1 MRALSEGQGSAFA
14 NRYAVYE
21 KGKTVAIYHCSIKI
35 ISRGKGR
42 SAVACAAYRSG
53 TKLTDLATGKIFD
66 YSNKPG
72 VVFSEVL
79 LPENAPAAFAV
90 DRNILWDAVER
101 KETRSDARLAREVEV
116 ALPREFTRQE
126 QIDTVREYIIKNF
139 VREGMCA
146 DWALHDKRDGN
157 PHAHIMLTTRA
168 FTRNGKW
175 AEKSRTIYKLDP
187 NGQKVPL
194 IDPETG
200 EQKVRVRKGKGV
212 EKLWQTEKVPANDWN
227 DRSKAEEW
235 RAAWAT
241 ECNRRLDRQ
250 HQIDHRSYARQA
262 VEQEPTIHEGY
273 AARKMESEG
282 RVSDRCEINR
292 ETKALNEQH
301 TRSLEVA
308 NGELYNAA
316 SEHLRLYRDVI
327 RDLESESKELSGAI
341 QQAEDAERALSA
353 PVERCKPW
361 ERAKR
366 KEQAEQRE
374 NALQKR
380 TEAFAAL
387 YELGCATIEAAKS
400 LLQSILQ
407 RIRQLRQEQ
416 AELRADLERLGE
428 ELPIVKHASDLLQP
442 AASAEQIGVRERLQ
456 AIRQQREAERKAHA
470 EWVEQ
475 QRRANMQRE
484 QPEPERSPQETPDDA
499 AAQQEQKV
507 RSVADFASRYRE
519 KSSLDA
525 ADRNLSR
532 VLRYFKAAMEDDD
545 KGAAHRY
552 YEMTAKRE
560 QDDRKEER

>member
-1 MRALSEGQGSAFA
+1 MAS
-14 NRYAVYE
+14 
-21 KGKTVAIYHCSIKI
+21 YHCSIKI

-387 YELGCATIEAAKS
+387 YEFGCATIEAAKS

>member
-1 MRALSEGQGSAFA
+1 MLYMRK
-14 NRYAVYE
+14 E
-21 KGKTVAIYHCSIKI
+21 KPWRF

-126 QIDTVREYIIKNF
+126 QIDTVREYIMKNF

-273 AARKMESEG
+273 AARKMEREG

-292 ETKALNEQH
+292 EIRELNKQ
-301 TRSLEVA
+301 
-308 NGELYNAA
+308 
-316 SEHLRLYRDVI
+316 
-327 RDLESESKELSGAI
+327 
-341 QQAEDAERALSA
+341 
-353 PVERCKPW
+353 
-361 ERAKR
+361 
-366 KEQAEQRE
+366 
-374 NALQKR
+374 
-380 TEAFAAL
+380 
-387 YELGCATIEAAKS
+387 
-400 LLQSILQ
+400 
-407 RIRQLRQEQ
+407 
-416 AELRADLERLGE
+416 
-428 ELPIVKHASDLLQP
+428 
-442 AASAEQIGVRERLQ
+442 
-456 AIRQQREAERKAHA
+456 
-470 EWVEQ
+470 
-475 QRRANMQRE
+475 
-484 QPEPERSPQETPDDA
+484 
-499 AAQQEQKV
+499 
-507 RSVADFASRYRE
+507 
-519 KSSLDA
+519 
-525 ADRNLSR
+525 
-532 VLRYFKAAMEDDD
+532 
-545 KGAAHRY
+545 
-552 YEMTAKRE
+552 
-560 QDDRKEER
+560 

>member
-1 MRALSEGQGSAFA
+1 MTKHKNSAYNYGKDYLAANPIRAHLYAHLLCKYAYLRALSEGQGSDFA

-66 YSNKPG
+66 YSNKSG

-79 LPENAPAAFAV
+79 LPENAPTIFAV

-101 KETRSDARLAREVEV
+101 KETHSAAQLAREVEV
-116 ALPREFTRQE
+116 ALPCEFTRQE
-126 QIDTVREYIIKNF
+126 QIDTVREYIMKNF

-146 DWALHDKRDGN
+146 DWALHDKGDGN
-157 PHAHIMLTTRA
+157 PHAHIMLTMRA
-168 FTRNGKW
+168 IKPNGRW

-187 NGQKVPL
+187 NGQKIPV
-194 IDPETG
+194 IDPTTGQQKIGARGRKMWQRET
-200 EQKVRVRKGKGV
+200 
-212 EKLWQTEKVPANDWN
+212 VPANDWN
-227 DRSKAEEW
+227 DHSKAEKW
-235 RAAWAT
+235 RAAWAA

-262 VEQEPTIHEGY
+262 IEQEPTIHEGY
-273 AARKMESEG
+273 AARKMEREG

-292 ETKALNEQH
+292 ETKTLNEQNS
-301 TRSLEVA
+301 RSLEIA
-308 NGELYNAA
+308 NGELYNAT
-316 SEHLRLYRDVI
+316 SERLRLYRDVI

-341 QQAEDAERALSA
+341 QQAEDAEMTLAA

-428 ELPIVKHASDLLQP
+428 ELPVVKHAADLLQP
-442 AASAEQIGVRERLQ
+442 AASTEQIGVRERLQ

-484 QPEPERSPQETPDDA
+484 QPERSPQEPPDDA

-507 RSVADFASRYRE
+507 RSVADYAAKYRAQNKNNAPKHHRGRSR
-519 KSSLDA
+519 
-525 ADRNLSR
+525 
-532 VLRYFKAAMEDDD
+532 
-545 KGAAHRY
+545 
-552 YEMTAKRE
+552 
-560 QDDRKEER
+560 

>member
-1 MRALSEGQGSAFA
+1 M
-14 NRYAVYE
+14 
-21 KGKTVAIYHCSIKI
+21 AIYHCSIKI

-456 AIRQQREAERKAHA
+456 SIRQQREAERKAHA

-560 QDDRKEER
+560 QDDREEER

>member
-1 MRALSEGQGSAFA
+1 MTKHKNSAYNYDKDYLAANPIRAHLYAHLLCKYAYLRALSEGQGSAFA

-66 YSNKPG
+66 YSNKSG

-79 LPENAPAAFAV
+79 LPENAPTIFAV

-101 KETRSDARLAREVEV
+101 KETHSAAQLAREVEV
-116 ALPREFTRQE
+116 ALPCEFTRQE
-126 QIDTVREYIIKNF
+126 QIDTVREYIMKNF

-146 DWALHDKRDGN
+146 DWALHDKGDGN
-157 PHAHIMLTTRA
+157 PHAHIMLTMRA
-168 FTRNGKW
+168 IKPNGRW

-187 NGQKVPL
+187 NGQKIPV
-194 IDPETG
+194 IDPTTGQQKIGARGRKMWQRET
-200 EQKVRVRKGKGV
+200 
-212 EKLWQTEKVPANDWN
+212 VPANDWN
-227 DRSKAEEW
+227 DHSKAEKW
-235 RAAWAT
+235 RAAWAA

-262 VEQEPTIHEGY
+262 IEQEPTIHEGY
-273 AARKMESEG
+273 AARKMEREG

-292 ETKALNEQH
+292 ETKALNEQNS
-301 TRSLEVA
+301 RSLEIA
-308 NGELYNAA
+308 NGELYNAT
-316 SEHLRLYRDVI
+316 SERLRLYRDVI

-341 QQAEDAERALSA
+341 QQAEDAEMTLAA

-428 ELPIVKHASDLLQP
+428 ELPVVKHAADLLQP
-442 AASAEQIGVRERLQ
+442 AASTEQIGVRERLQ

-484 QPEPERSPQETPDDA
+484 QPERSPQEPPDDA

-507 RSVADFASRYRE
+507 RSVADYAAKYRAQNKNNAPKHHRGRSR
-519 KSSLDA
+519 
-525 ADRNLSR
+525 
-532 VLRYFKAAMEDDD
+532 
-545 KGAAHRY
+545 
-552 YEMTAKRE
+552 
-560 QDDRKEER
+560 

>member
-1 MRALSEGQGSAFA
+1 M
-14 NRYAVYE
+14 
-21 KGKTVAIYHCSIKI
+21 AIYHCSIKI

-53 TKLTDLATGKIFD
+53 TKLKDLATGKIFD

-560 QDDRKEER
+560 QDDREEER

>member
-1 MRALSEGQGSAFA
+1 M
-14 NRYAVYE
+14 
-21 KGKTVAIYHCSIKI
+21 AIYHCSIKI

-407 RIRQLRQEQ
+407 RIRQFRQEQ

-560 QDDRKEER
+560 QDDREEER

>member
-1 MRALSEGQGSAFA
+1 M
-14 NRYAVYE
+14 
-21 KGKTVAIYHCSIKI
+21 AIYHCSIKI

-126 QIDTVREYIIKNF
+126 QIGTVREYIIKNF

-341 QQAEDAERALSA
+341 QQAEDAERALTA

-560 QDDRKEER
+560 QDDREEER

>member
-1 MRALSEGQGSAFA
+1 MTKHKNSAYNYCKDYLAANPIRAHLYAHLLCKYAYLRALSEGQGSAFA

-126 QIDTVREYIIKNF
+126 QIDTVREYIMKNF

-157 PHAHIMLTTRA
+157 PHAHIMLTMRA
-168 FTRNGKW
+168 IKPNGRW

-187 NGQKVPL
+187 NEQKIPV
-194 IDPETG
+194 IDPTTGQQKIGARGRKMWQRETV
-200 EQKVRVRKGKGV
+200 Q
-212 EKLWQTEKVPANDWN
+212 ANDWN

-235 RAAWAT
+235 RVAWAT

-273 AARKMESEG
+273 AARKMEREG

-308 NGELYNAA
+308 NGELYNAT
-316 SEHLRLYRDVI
+316 SERLRLYRDVI

-341 QQAEDAERALSA
+341 QQAEDAEMALAA

-366 KEQAEQRE
+366 KEQQAEQRE

-380 TEAFAAL
+380 TEAFTAL
-387 YELGCATIEAAKS
+387 YEFGCATIEAAKS

-428 ELPIVKHASDLLQP
+428 ELPAVKHAADLLQP
-442 AASAEQIGVRERLQ
+442 AAAVEQIGVRERLQ

-475 QRRANMQRE
+475 QRRVNMQRE
-484 QPEPERSPQETPDDA
+484 QPELERSPQETLDDA
-499 AAQQEQKV
+499 AAQQEQEV
-507 RSVADFASRYRE
+507 RSVADFAAKYRAQNKNSAPKHHRGRSR
-519 KSSLDA
+519 
-525 ADRNLSR
+525 
-532 VLRYFKAAMEDDD
+532 
-545 KGAAHRY
+545 
-552 YEMTAKRE
+552 
-560 QDDRKEER
+560 

>member
-1 MRALSEGQGSAFA
+1 MTKHKNSAYNHGKDYIAANPIRAHLYAHLLRKYTYSRALSEGQGSAFA

-53 TKLTDLATGKIFD
+53 TKLTDLATGKVFD

-79 LPENAPAAFAV
+79 LPENAPAIFAV

-101 KETRSDARLAREVEV
+101 KETHSAAQLAREVEV
-116 ALPREFTRQE
+116 ALPCEFTRQE
-126 QIDTVREYIIKNF
+126 QIDTVREYIMKNF

-146 DWALHDKRDGN
+146 DWALHDKGDGN
-157 PHAHIMLTTRA
+157 PHAHIMLTMRA
-168 FTRNGKW
+168 IKTNGRW
-175 AEKSRTIYKLDP
+175 TEKSRTIYKLDP
-187 NGQKVPL
+187 NGQKIPV
-194 IDPETG
+194 IDPTTGQQKIGARGRKMWQRET
-200 EQKVRVRKGKGV
+200 
-212 EKLWQTEKVPANDWN
+212 VPANDWN

-235 RAAWAT
+235 RAAWAA

-273 AARKMESEG
+273 AARKMEREG
-282 RVSDRCEINR
+282 RVSNRCEINR
-292 ETKALNEQH
+292 ETKLLNEQH
-301 TRSLEVA
+301 SRRLEVA
-308 NGELYNAA
+308 NGELYNAT
-316 SEHLRLYRDVI
+316 SERLRLYRDVI
-327 RDLESESKELSGAI
+327 RDLESESKELSVAI
-341 QQAEDAERALSA
+341 QQAEDAETALAA

-366 KEQAEQRE
+366 KEQAEQHE

-387 YELGCATIEAAKS
+387 YEFGCATIEAAKS

-428 ELPIVKHASDLLQP
+428 ELPVVKRAEDLLQP
-442 AASAEQIGVRERLQ
+442 AASTKQIGVRERLQ
-456 AIRQQREAERKAHA
+456 AIRQQRE
-470 EWVEQ
+470 Q
-475 QRRANMQRE
+475 
-484 QPEPERSPQETPDDA
+484 PERSPQKTFDDA
-499 AAQQEQKV
+499 AAQQEQEV
-507 RSVADFASRYRE
+507 RSVADYAAKYRAQNKNSAPKHHRGRSR
-519 KSSLDA
+519 
-525 ADRNLSR
+525 
-532 VLRYFKAAMEDDD
+532 
-545 KGAAHRY
+545 
-552 YEMTAKRE
+552 
-560 QDDRKEER
+560 

>member
-1 MRALSEGQGSAFA
+1 MTKHKNSAYNYGKDYLAANPIRAHLYAHLLCKYAYLRALSEGQGSAFA

-66 YSNKPG
+66 YSNKSG

-79 LPENAPAAFAV
+79 LPENAPTIFAV

-101 KETRSDARLAREVEV
+101 KETHSAAQLAREVEV
-116 ALPREFTRQE
+116 ALPCEFTRQE
-126 QIDTVREYIIKNF
+126 QIDTVREYIMKNF

-146 DWALHDKRDGN
+146 DWALHDKGDGN
-157 PHAHIMLTTRA
+157 PHAHIMLTMRA
-168 FTRNGKW
+168 IKPNGRW

-187 NGQKVPL
+187 NEQKIPV
-194 IDPETG
+194 IDPTTGQQKIGARGRKMWQRETV
-200 EQKVRVRKGKGV
+200 Q
-212 EKLWQTEKVPANDWN
+212 ANDWN

-235 RAAWAT
+235 RAAWAA

-273 AARKMESEG
+273 AARKMEREG

-292 ETKALNEQH
+292 ETKALNEQYS
-301 TRSLEVA
+301 RSLEVA
-308 NGELYNAA
+308 NGELYNAT
-316 SEHLRLYRDVI
+316 SERLRLYRDVI
-327 RDLESESKELSGAI
+327 RDLESESKELSRAI
-341 QQAEDAERALSA
+341 QQAENAEMALAA

-380 TEAFAAL
+380 TEAFSAL

-456 AIRQQREAERKAHA
+456 AIRQQREAEQKAHA

-484 QPEPERSPQETPDDA
+484 QPERSPQEPPDDA
-499 AAQQEQKV
+499 AAQQEQEV
-507 RSVADFASRYRE
+507 RSVADYVAKYRAQNKNSAPKHHRGRSR
-519 KSSLDA
+519 
-525 ADRNLSR
+525 
-532 VLRYFKAAMEDDD
+532 
-545 KGAAHRY
+545 
-552 YEMTAKRE
+552 
-560 QDDRKEER
+560 

>member
-1 MRALSEGQGSAFA
+1 MTKHKNSAYNYGKDYLAANPIRAHLYAHLLCKYAYLRALSEGQGSAFA

-66 YSNKPG
+66 YSNKSG

-79 LPENAPAAFAV
+79 LPENAPTIFAV

-101 KETRSDARLAREVEV
+101 KETHSAAQLAREVEV
-116 ALPREFTRQE
+116 ALPCEFTRQE
-126 QIDTVREYIIKNF
+126 QIDTVREYIMKNF

-146 DWALHDKRDGN
+146 DWALHDKGDGN
-157 PHAHIMLTTRA
+157 PHAHIMLTMRA
-168 FTRNGKW
+168 IKPNGRW

-187 NGQKVPL
+187 NGQKIPV
-194 IDPETG
+194 IDPTTGQQKIGARGRKMWQRET
-200 EQKVRVRKGKGV
+200 
-212 EKLWQTEKVPANDWN
+212 VPANDWN
-227 DRSKAEEW
+227 DHSKAEKW
-235 RAAWAT
+235 RAAWAA

-262 VEQEPTIHEGY
+262 IEQEPTIHEGY
-273 AARKMESEG
+273 AARKMEREG

-292 ETKALNEQH
+292 ETKALNEQNS
-301 TRSLEVA
+301 RSLEIA
-308 NGELYNAA
+308 NGELYNAT
-316 SEHLRLYRDVI
+316 SERLRLYRDVI

-341 QQAEDAERALSA
+341 QQAEDAEMTLAA

-428 ELPIVKHASDLLQP
+428 ELPVVKHAADLLQP
-442 AASAEQIGVRERLQ
+442 AASTEQIGVRERLQ

-484 QPEPERSPQETPDDA
+484 QPERSPQEPPDDA

-507 RSVADFASRYRE
+507 RSVADYAAKYRAQNKNNSPKHHRGRSR
-519 KSSLDA
+519 
-525 ADRNLSR
+525 
-532 VLRYFKAAMEDDD
+532 
-545 KGAAHRY
+545 
-552 YEMTAKRE
+552 
-560 QDDRKEER
+560 

>member
-1 MRALSEGQGSAFA
+1 MTKHKNSAYNYGKDYLAANPIRAHLYAHLLCKYAYLRALSEGQGSAFA

-66 YSNKPG
+66 YSNKSG

-79 LPENAPAAFAV
+79 LPENAPTIFAV

-101 KETRSDARLAREVEV
+101 KETHLAAQLAREVEV
-116 ALPREFTRQE
+116 ALPCEFTRQE
-126 QIDTVREYIIKNF
+126 QIDTVREYIMKNF

-146 DWALHDKRDGN
+146 DWALHDKGDGN
-157 PHAHIMLTTRA
+157 PHAHIMLTMRA
-168 FTRNGKW
+168 IKPNGRW

-187 NGQKVPL
+187 NGQKIPV
-194 IDPETG
+194 IDPTTGQQKIGARGRKMWQRET
-200 EQKVRVRKGKGV
+200 
-212 EKLWQTEKVPANDWN
+212 VPANDWN
-227 DRSKAEEW
+227 DHSKAEKW
-235 RAAWAT
+235 RAAWAA

-262 VEQEPTIHEGY
+262 IEQEPTIHEGY
-273 AARKMESEG
+273 AARKMEREG

-292 ETKALNEQH
+292 ETKALNEQNS
-301 TRSLEVA
+301 RSLEIA
-308 NGELYNAA
+308 NGELYNAT
-316 SEHLRLYRDVI
+316 SERLRLYRDVI

-341 QQAEDAERALSA
+341 QQAEDAEMTLAA

-428 ELPIVKHASDLLQP
+428 ELPVVKHAADLLQP
-442 AASAEQIGVRERLQ
+442 AASTEQIGVRERLQ

-484 QPEPERSPQETPDDA
+484 QPERSPQEPPDDA

-507 RSVADFASRYRE
+507 RSVADYAAKYRAQNKNNAPKHHRGRSR
-519 KSSLDA
+519 
-525 ADRNLSR
+525 
-532 VLRYFKAAMEDDD
+532 
-545 KGAAHRY
+545 
-552 YEMTAKRE
+552 
-560 QDDRKEER
+560 

>member
-1 MRALSEGQGSAFA
+1 M
-14 NRYAVYE
+14 
-21 KGKTVAIYHCSIKI
+21 AIYHCSIKI

-374 NALQKR
+374 NALQER

-442 AASAEQIGVRERLQ
+442 VASAEQIGVRERLQ

>member
-1 MRALSEGQGSAFA
+1 M
-14 NRYAVYE
+14 
-21 KGKTVAIYHCSIKI
+21 AIYHCSIKI

-525 ADRNLSR
+525 ADRSLSR

-560 QDDRKEER
+560 QDDREEER

>member
-227 DRSKAEEW
+227 DRSKAEGW

-532 VLRYFKAAMEDDD
+532 VLRYFRAAIEDDN
-545 KGAAHRY
+545 KGAARRY

-560 QDDRKEER
+560 RDDREEER

>member
-1 MRALSEGQGSAFA
+1 MTKHKNSAYNYGKDYLAANSIRAHLYAHLLCKYAYLRALSEGQGSAFA

-66 YSNKPG
+66 YSNKSG

-79 LPENAPAAFAV
+79 LPENAPTIFAV

-101 KETRSDARLAREVEV
+101 KETHSAAQLAREVEV
-116 ALPREFTRQE
+116 ALPCEFTRQE
-126 QIDTVREYIIKNF
+126 QIDTVREYIMKNF

-146 DWALHDKRDGN
+146 DWALHDKGDGN
-157 PHAHIMLTTRA
+157 PHAHIMLTMRA
-168 FTRNGKW
+168 IKPNGRW

-187 NGQKVPL
+187 NGQKIPV
-194 IDPETG
+194 IDPTTGQQEIGARGRKMWQRET
-200 EQKVRVRKGKGV
+200 
-212 EKLWQTEKVPANDWN
+212 VPANDWN
-227 DRSKAEEW
+227 DHSKAEKW
-235 RAAWAT
+235 RAAWAA

-262 VEQEPTIHEGY
+262 IEQEPTIHEGY
-273 AARKMESEG
+273 TARKMEREG

-292 ETKALNEQH
+292 ETKALNEQNS
-301 TRSLEVA
+301 RSLEIA
-308 NGELYNAA
+308 NGELYNAT
-316 SEHLRLYRDVI
+316 SERLRLYRDVI

-341 QQAEDAERALSA
+341 QQAEDAEMTLAA

-428 ELPIVKHASDLLQP
+428 ELPVVKHAADLLQP
-442 AASAEQIGVRERLQ
+442 AASTEQIGVRERLQ

-484 QPEPERSPQETPDDA
+484 QPERSPQEPPDDA

-507 RSVADFASRYRE
+507 RSVADYAAKYRAQNKNNAPKHHRGRSR
-519 KSSLDA
+519 
-525 ADRNLSR
+525 
-532 VLRYFKAAMEDDD
+532 
-545 KGAAHRY
+545 
-552 YEMTAKRE
+552 
-560 QDDRKEER
+560 

>member
-14 NRYAVYE
+14 NRYAVFE

-428 ELPIVKHASDLLQP
+428 ELPAVKHAADLLQP
-442 AASAEQIGVRERLQ
+442 AAAVEQIGVRERLQ

-475 QRRANMQRE
+475 QRRVNMQRE
-484 QPEPERSPQETPDDA
+484 QPELERSPQETLDDA
-499 AAQQEQKV
+499 AAQQEQEV

-560 QDDRKEER
+560 QDDREEER

>member
-1 MRALSEGQGSAFA
+1 MTKHKNSAYNYCKDYLAANPIRAHLYAHLLCKYAYLRALSEGQGSAFA

-66 YSNKPG
+66 YSNKSG

-79 LPENAPAAFAV
+79 LPENAPTIFAV

-101 KETRSDARLAREVEV
+101 KETHSAAQLAREVEV
-116 ALPREFTRQE
+116 ALPCEFTRQE
-126 QIDTVREYIIKNF
+126 QIDTVREYIMKNF

-146 DWALHDKRDGN
+146 DWALHDKGDGN
-157 PHAHIMLTTRA
+157 PHAHIMLTMRA
-168 FTRNGKW
+168 IKPNGRW

-187 NGQKVPL
+187 NGQKIPV
-194 IDPETG
+194 IDPTTGQQKIGARGRKMWQRET
-200 EQKVRVRKGKGV
+200 
-212 EKLWQTEKVPANDWN
+212 VPANDWN
-227 DRSKAEEW
+227 DHSKAEKW
-235 RAAWAT
+235 RAAWAA

-262 VEQEPTIHEGY
+262 IEQEPTIHEGY
-273 AARKMESEG
+273 AARKMEREG

-292 ETKALNEQH
+292 ETKTLNEQNS
-301 TRSLEVA
+301 RSLEIA
-308 NGELYNAA
+308 NGELYNAT
-316 SEHLRLYRDVI
+316 SERLRLYRDVI

-341 QQAEDAERALSA
+341 QQAEDAERALTT

-428 ELPIVKHASDLLQP
+428 ELPVVKHAADLLQP
-442 AASAEQIGVRERLQ
+442 AASTEQIGVRERLQ

-484 QPEPERSPQETPDDA
+484 QPERSPQEPPDDA

-507 RSVADFASRYRE
+507 RSVADYAAKYRAQNKNNAPKHHRGRSR
-519 KSSLDA
+519 
-525 ADRNLSR
+525 
-532 VLRYFKAAMEDDD
+532 
-545 KGAAHRY
+545 
-552 YEMTAKRE
+552 
-560 QDDRKEER
+560 

>member
-126 QIDTVREYIIKNF
+126 QIDTVREYIMKNF

-262 VEQEPTIHEGY
+262 VGQEPTIHEGY

-341 QQAEDAERALSA
+341 QQAEDAERALTT
-353 PVERCKPW
+353 PVEHCKPW

-416 AELRADLERLGE
+416 AELRVDLERLGE
-428 ELPIVKHASDLLQP
+428 ELPIVKYASDLLQP

-507 RSVADFASRYRE
+507 RSVADYAAKYRAQNKNSAPKHHRGRSR
-519 KSSLDA
+519 
-525 ADRNLSR
+525 
-532 VLRYFKAAMEDDD
+532 
-545 KGAAHRY
+545 
-552 YEMTAKRE
+552 
-560 QDDRKEER
+560 

>member
-1 MRALSEGQGSAFA
+1 MTKHKNSAYNHGKDYIAANPIRAHLYAHLLRKYTYSRALSEGQGSAFA

-66 YSNKPG
+66 YSNKSG

-79 LPENAPAAFAV
+79 LPENAPTIFAV

-101 KETRSDARLAREVEV
+101 KETHSAAQLAREVEV
-116 ALPREFTRQE
+116 ALPCEFTRQE
-126 QIDTVREYIIKNF
+126 QIDTVREYIMKNF

-146 DWALHDKRDGN
+146 DWALHDKGDGN
-157 PHAHIMLTTRA
+157 PHAHIMLTMRA
-168 FTRNGKW
+168 IKTNGRW

-187 NGQKVPL
+187 NGQKIPV
-194 IDPETG
+194 IDPTTGQQKIGARGRKMWQRET
-200 EQKVRVRKGKGV
+200 
-212 EKLWQTEKVPANDWN
+212 VPANDWN

-235 RAAWAT
+235 RAAWAA

-273 AARKMESEG
+273 AARKMEREG
-282 RVSDRCEINR
+282 RVSNRCEINR
-292 ETKALNEQH
+292 ETKLLNEQH
-301 TRSLEVA
+301 SRRLEVA
-308 NGELYNAA
+308 NGELYNAT
-316 SEHLRLYRDVI
+316 SERLRLYRDVI
-327 RDLESESKELSGAI
+327 RDLESESKELSVAI
-341 QQAEDAERALSA
+341 QQAEDAETALAA

-361 ERAKR
+361 KRAKR
-366 KEQAEQRE
+366 KEQAEQHE

-387 YELGCATIEAAKS
+387 YEFGCATIEAAKS

-428 ELPIVKHASDLLQP
+428 ELPVVKRAEDLLQP
-442 AASAEQIGVRERLQ
+442 AASTKQIGVRERLQ
-456 AIRQQREAERKAHA
+456 AIRQQRE
-470 EWVEQ
+470 Q
-475 QRRANMQRE
+475 
-484 QPEPERSPQETPDDA
+484 PERSPQKTFDDA
-499 AAQQEQKV
+499 AAQQEQEV
-507 RSVADFASRYRE
+507 RSVADYAAKYRAQNKNSAPKHHRGRSR
-519 KSSLDA
+519 
-525 ADRNLSR
+525 
-532 VLRYFKAAMEDDD
+532 
-545 KGAAHRY
+545 
-552 YEMTAKRE
+552 
-560 QDDRKEER
+560 

>member
-21 KGKTVAIYHCSIKI
+21 KGKAVAIYHCSIKI

-53 TKLTDLATGKIFD
+53 TKLTDLATGKVFD

-79 LPENAPAAFAV
+79 LPENAPAVFAA
-90 DRNILWDAVER
+90 DRNILWDAVES
-101 KETRSDARLAREVEV
+101 KETRSDAQLAREVEV
-116 ALPREFTRQE
+116 ALPCEFTRQE
-126 QIDTVREYIIKNF
+126 QIDTVREYIMKNF

-146 DWALHDKRDGN
+146 DWVLHDKGDGN

-175 AEKSRTIYKLDP
+175 ADKQKSIYKLDK
-187 NGQKVPL
+187 NGQKIPA
-194 IDPETG
+194 IDPTTGQQKIGARGRKMWQRETV
-200 EQKVRVRKGKGV
+200 Q
-212 EKLWQTEKVPANDWN
+212 ANDWN

-235 RAAWAT
+235 RAAWAA

-273 AARKMESEG
+273 AARKMEREG

-301 TRSLEVA
+301 SRSLEVA
-308 NGELYNAA
+308 NGELYNAT
-316 SEHLRLYRDVI
+316 SERLRLYRDVI
-327 RDLESESKELSGAI
+327 RDLESESKELSRAI
-341 QQAEDAERALSA
+341 QQAENAEMALAA

-366 KEQAEQRE
+366 KGQAKQRE

-428 ELPIVKHASDLLQP
+428 ELPIVKHTSDLLQP

-456 AIRQQREAERKAHA
+456 AIRQQREAEQKAHA

-484 QPEPERSPQETPDDA
+484 QPERSPQEPPDDA
-499 AAQQEQKV
+499 AAQQEQEV
-507 RSVADFASRYRE
+507 RSVADYVAKYRAQNKNSAPKHHRGRSR
-519 KSSLDA
+519 
-525 ADRNLSR
+525 
-532 VLRYFKAAMEDDD
+532 
-545 KGAAHRY
+545 
-552 YEMTAKRE
+552 
-560 QDDRKEER
+560 

>member
-1 MRALSEGQGSAFA
+1 MTKHKNSAYNYGKDYLAANPIRAHLYAHLLCKYAYLRALSEGQGSAFA

-66 YSNKPG
+66 YSNKSG

-79 LPENAPAAFAV
+79 LPENAPTIFAV

-101 KETRSDARLAREVEV
+101 KETHSAAQLAREVEV
-116 ALPREFTRQE
+116 ALPCEFTRQE
-126 QIDTVREYIIKNF
+126 QIDTVREYIMKNF

-146 DWALHDKRDGN
+146 DWALHDKGDGN
-157 PHAHIMLTTRA
+157 PHAHIMLTMRA
-168 FTRNGKW
+168 IKPNGRW

-187 NGQKVPL
+187 NGQKIPV
-194 IDPETG
+194 IDPTTGQQKIGARGRKMWQRET
-200 EQKVRVRKGKGV
+200 
-212 EKLWQTEKVPANDWN
+212 VPANDWN
-227 DRSKAEEW
+227 DHSKAEKW
-235 RAAWAT
+235 RAAWAA

-262 VEQEPTIHEGY
+262 IEQEPTIHEGY
-273 AARKMESEG
+273 AARKMEREG

-308 NGELYNAA
+308 NGELYNAT
-316 SEHLRLYRDVI
+316 SERLRLYRDVI

-341 QQAEDAERALSA
+341 QQAEDAEMTLAA

-428 ELPIVKHASDLLQP
+428 ELPVVKHAADLLQP
-442 AASAEQIGVRERLQ
+442 AASTEQIGVRERLQ

-484 QPEPERSPQETPDDA
+484 QPERSPQEPPDDA

-507 RSVADFASRYRE
+507 RSVADYAAKYRAQNKNNAPKHHRGRSR
-519 KSSLDA
+519 
-525 ADRNLSR
+525 
-532 VLRYFKAAMEDDD
+532 
-545 KGAAHRY
+545 
-552 YEMTAKRE
+552 
-560 QDDRKEER
+560 

>member
-1 MRALSEGQGSAFA
+1 MTKHKNSAYNHGKDYLAANPIRAHLYAHLLRKYAYLRALSEGQGSAFA

-66 YSNKPG
+66 YSNKSG

-79 LPENAPAAFAV
+79 LPENAPTIFAV

-101 KETRSDARLAREVEV
+101 KETHSAAQLAREVEV
-116 ALPREFTRQE
+116 ALPCEFTRQE
-126 QIDTVREYIIKNF
+126 QIDTVREYIMKNF

-146 DWALHDKRDGN
+146 DWALHDKGDGN
-157 PHAHIMLTTRA
+157 PHAHIMLTMRA
-168 FTRNGKW
+168 IKPNGRW

-187 NGQKVPL
+187 NGQKIPV
-194 IDPETG
+194 IDPTTGQQKIGARGRKMWQRET
-200 EQKVRVRKGKGV
+200 
-212 EKLWQTEKVPANDWN
+212 VPANDWN
-227 DRSKAEEW
+227 DHSKAEKW
-235 RAAWAT
+235 RAAWAA

-262 VEQEPTIHEGY
+262 IEQEPTIHEGY
-273 AARKMESEG
+273 AARKMEREG

-292 ETKALNEQH
+292 ETKTLNEQNS
-301 TRSLEVA
+301 RSLEIA
-308 NGELYNAA
+308 NGELYNAT
-316 SEHLRLYRDVI
+316 SERLRLYRDVI

-341 QQAEDAERALSA
+341 QQAEDAEMTLAA

-428 ELPIVKHASDLLQP
+428 ELPVVKHAADLLQP
-442 AASAEQIGVRERLQ
+442 AASTEQIGVRERLQ

-484 QPEPERSPQETPDDA
+484 QPERSPQEPPDDA

-507 RSVADFASRYRE
+507 RSVADYAAKYRAQNKNNAPKHHRGRSR
-519 KSSLDA
+519 
-525 ADRNLSR
+525 
-532 VLRYFKAAMEDDD
+532 
-545 KGAAHRY
+545 
-552 YEMTAKRE
+552 
-560 QDDRKEER
+560 

>member
-1 MRALSEGQGSAFA
+1 MTKHKNSAYNYGKDYFAANPIRAHLYAHLLCKYAYLRALSEGQGSAFA

-66 YSNKPG
+66 YSNKSG

-79 LPENAPAAFAV
+79 LPENAPTIFAV

-101 KETRSDARLAREVEV
+101 KETHSAAQLAREVEV
-116 ALPREFTRQE
+116 ALPCEFTRQE
-126 QIDTVREYIIKNF
+126 QIDTVREYIMKNF

-146 DWALHDKRDGN
+146 DWALHDKGDGN
-157 PHAHIMLTTRA
+157 PHAHIMLTMRA
-168 FTRNGKW
+168 IKPNGRW

-187 NGQKVPL
+187 NGQKIPV
-194 IDPETG
+194 IDPTTGQQKIGARGRKMWQRET
-200 EQKVRVRKGKGV
+200 
-212 EKLWQTEKVPANDWN
+212 VPANDWN
-227 DRSKAEEW
+227 DHSKAEKW
-235 RAAWAT
+235 RAAWAA

-262 VEQEPTIHEGY
+262 IEQEPTIHEGY
-273 AARKMESEG
+273 AARKMEREG

-292 ETKALNEQH
+292 ETKALNEQNS
-301 TRSLEVA
+301 RSLEIA
-308 NGELYNAA
+308 NGELYNAT
-316 SEHLRLYRDVI
+316 SERLRLYRDVI

-341 QQAEDAERALSA
+341 QQAEDAEMTLAA

-428 ELPIVKHASDLLQP
+428 ELPVVKHAADLLQP
-442 AASAEQIGVRERLQ
+442 AASTEQIGVRERLQ

-484 QPEPERSPQETPDDA
+484 QPERSPQEPPDDA

-507 RSVADFASRYRE
+507 RSVADYAAKYRAQNKNNAPKHHRGRSR
-519 KSSLDA
+519 
-525 ADRNLSR
+525 
-532 VLRYFKAAMEDDD
+532 
-545 KGAAHRY
+545 
-552 YEMTAKRE
+552 
-560 QDDRKEER
+560 

>member
-1 MRALSEGQGSAFA
+1 MTKHKNSAYNYGKDYLAANPIRAHLYAHLLCKYAYLRALSEGQGSAFA

-66 YSNKPG
+66 YSNKSG

-79 LPENAPAAFAV
+79 LPENAPTIFAV

-101 KETRSDARLAREVEV
+101 KETHSAAQLAREVEV
-116 ALPREFTRQE
+116 ALPCEFTRQE
-126 QIDTVREYIIKNF
+126 QIDTVREYIMKNF

-146 DWALHDKRDGN
+146 DWALHDKGDGN
-157 PHAHIMLTTRA
+157 PHAHIMLTMRA
-168 FTRNGKW
+168 IKPNGRW

-187 NGQKVPL
+187 NGQKIPV
-194 IDPETG
+194 IDPTTGQQKIGARGRKMWQRET
-200 EQKVRVRKGKGV
+200 
-212 EKLWQTEKVPANDWN
+212 VPANDWN
-227 DRSKAEEW
+227 DHSKAEKW
-235 RAAWAT
+235 RAAWAA

-262 VEQEPTIHEGY
+262 IEQEPTIHEGY
-273 AARKMESEG
+273 AARKMEREG

-292 ETKALNEQH
+292 ETKALNEQNS
-301 TRSLEVA
+301 RSLEIA
-308 NGELYNAA
+308 NGELYNAT
-316 SEHLRLYRDVI
+316 SERLRLYRDVI

-341 QQAEDAERALSA
+341 QQAEDAEMTLAA

-428 ELPIVKHASDLLQP
+428 ELPVVKHAADLLQP
-442 AASAEQIGVRERLQ
+442 AASTEQIGVRERLQ

-484 QPEPERSPQETPDDA
+484 QPERSPQEPPDDA

-507 RSVADFASRYRE
+507 RSVADYAAKYRAQNKNNAPKHHRGRSR
-519 KSSLDA
+519 
-525 ADRNLSR
+525 
-532 VLRYFKAAMEDDD
+532 
-545 KGAAHRY
+545 
-552 YEMTAKRE
+552 
-560 QDDRKEER
+560 

>member
-1 MRALSEGQGSAFA
+1 MTKHKNSAYNHGKDYIAANPIRVHLYAHLLCKYAYLRALSEGQGSAFA

-66 YSNKPG
+66 YSNKSG

-79 LPENAPAAFAV
+79 LPENAPTIFAV

-101 KETRSDARLAREVEV
+101 KETHSAAQLAREVEV
-116 ALPREFTRQE
+116 ALPCEFTRQE
-126 QIDTVREYIIKNF
+126 QIDTVREYIMKNF

-146 DWALHDKRDGN
+146 DWALHDKGDGN
-157 PHAHIMLTTRA
+157 PHAHIMLTMRA
-168 FTRNGKW
+168 IKPNGRW

-187 NGQKVPL
+187 NGQKIPV
-194 IDPETG
+194 IDPTTGQQKIGARGRKMWQRET
-200 EQKVRVRKGKGV
+200 
-212 EKLWQTEKVPANDWN
+212 VPANDWN
-227 DRSKAEEW
+227 DHSKAEKW
-235 RAAWAT
+235 RAAWAA

-262 VEQEPTIHEGY
+262 IEQEPTIHEGY
-273 AARKMESEG
+273 AARKMEREG

-292 ETKALNEQH
+292 ETKALNEQNS
-301 TRSLEVA
+301 RSLEIA
-308 NGELYNAA
+308 NGELYNAT
-316 SEHLRLYRDVI
+316 SERLRLYRDVI

-341 QQAEDAERALSA
+341 QQAEDAEMTLAA

-428 ELPIVKHASDLLQP
+428 ELPVVKHAADLLQP
-442 AASAEQIGVRERLQ
+442 AASTEQIGVRERLQ

-484 QPEPERSPQETPDDA
+484 QPERSPQEPPDDA

-507 RSVADFASRYRE
+507 RSVADYAAKYRAQNKNNAPKHHRGRSR
-519 KSSLDA
+519 
-525 ADRNLSR
+525 
-532 VLRYFKAAMEDDD
+532 
-545 KGAAHRY
+545 
-552 YEMTAKRE
+552 
-560 QDDRKEER
+560 

>member
-1 MRALSEGQGSAFA
+1 MTKHKNSAYNYGKDYLAANPIRAHLYAHLLCKYAYLRALSEGQGSAFA

-66 YSNKPG
+66 YSNKSG

-79 LPENAPAAFAV
+79 LPENAPTIFAV

-101 KETRSDARLAREVEV
+101 KETHSAAQLAREVEV
-116 ALPREFTRQE
+116 ALPCEFTRQE
-126 QIDTVREYIIKNF
+126 QIDTVREYIMKNF

-146 DWALHDKRDGN
+146 DWALHDKGDGN
-157 PHAHIMLTTRA
+157 PHAHIMLTMRA
-168 FTRNGKW
+168 IKPNGRW

-187 NGQKVPL
+187 NGQKIPV
-194 IDPETG
+194 IDPTTGQQKIGARGRKMWQRET
-200 EQKVRVRKGKGV
+200 
-212 EKLWQTEKVPANDWN
+212 VPANDWN
-227 DRSKAEEW
+227 DHSKAEKW
-235 RAAWAT
+235 RAAWAA

-262 VEQEPTIHEGY
+262 IEQEPTIHEGY
-273 AARKMESEG
+273 AARKMEREG

-292 ETKALNEQH
+292 ETKALNEQNS
-301 TRSLEVA
+301 RSLEIA
-308 NGELYNAA
+308 NGELYNAT
-316 SEHLRLYRDVI
+316 SERLRLYRDVI

-341 QQAEDAERALSA
+341 QQAEDAEMTLAA

-428 ELPIVKHASDLLQP
+428 ELPVVKHAADLLQP
-442 AASAEQIGVRERLQ
+442 AASTEQIGVRERLQ

-475 QRRANMQRE
+475 QHRANMQRE
-484 QPEPERSPQETPDDA
+484 QPERSPQEPPDDA

-507 RSVADFASRYRE
+507 RSVADYAAKYRAQNKNNAPKHHRGRSR
-519 KSSLDA
+519 
-525 ADRNLSR
+525 
-532 VLRYFKAAMEDDD
+532 
-545 KGAAHRY
+545 
-552 YEMTAKRE
+552 
-560 QDDRKEER
+560 

>member
-1 MRALSEGQGSAFA
+1 MTKHKNSAYNYGKDYLAANPIRAHLYAHLLCKYAYLRALSEGQGSAFA

-66 YSNKPG
+66 YSNKSG

-79 LPENAPAAFAV
+79 LPENAPTIFAV

-101 KETRSDARLAREVEV
+101 KETHSAAQLAREVEV
-116 ALPREFTRQE
+116 ALPCEFTRQE
-126 QIDTVREYIIKNF
+126 QIDTVREYIMKNF

-157 PHAHIMLTTRA
+157 PHAHIMLTMRA
-168 FTRNGKW
+168 IKPNGRW

-187 NGQKVPL
+187 NGQKIPV
-194 IDPETG
+194 IDPTTGQQKIGARGRKMWQRET
-200 EQKVRVRKGKGV
+200 
-212 EKLWQTEKVPANDWN
+212 VPANDWN
-227 DRSKAEEW
+227 DHSKAEKW
-235 RAAWAT
+235 RAAWAA

-262 VEQEPTIHEGY
+262 IEQEPTIHEGY
-273 AARKMESEG
+273 AARKMEREG

-292 ETKALNEQH
+292 ETKALNEQNS
-301 TRSLEVA
+301 RSLEIA
-308 NGELYNAA
+308 NGELYNAT
-316 SEHLRLYRDVI
+316 SERLRLYRDVI

-341 QQAEDAERALSA
+341 QQAEDAEMTLAA

-428 ELPIVKHASDLLQP
+428 ELPVVKHAADLLQP
-442 AASAEQIGVRERLQ
+442 AASTEQIGVRERLQ

-484 QPEPERSPQETPDDA
+484 QPERSPQEPPDDA

-507 RSVADFASRYRE
+507 RSVADYAAKYRAQNKNNAPKHHRGRSR
-519 KSSLDA
+519 
-525 ADRNLSR
+525 
-532 VLRYFKAAMEDDD
+532 
-545 KGAAHRY
+545 
-552 YEMTAKRE
+552 
-560 QDDRKEER
+560 

>member
-1 MRALSEGQGSAFA
+1 MTKHKNSAYNYGKDYLAANPIRAHLYAHLLCKYAYLRALSEGQGSAFA

-66 YSNKPG
+66 YSNKSG
-72 VVFSEVL
+72 VVFFEVL
-79 LPENAPAAFAV
+79 LPENAPTIFAV

-101 KETRSDARLAREVEV
+101 KETHSAAQLAREVEV
-116 ALPREFTRQE
+116 ALPCEFTRQE
-126 QIDTVREYIIKNF
+126 QIDTVREYIMKNF

-146 DWALHDKRDGN
+146 DWALHDKGDGN
-157 PHAHIMLTTRA
+157 PHAHIMLTMRA
-168 FTRNGKW
+168 IKPNGRW

-187 NGQKVPL
+187 NGQKIPV
-194 IDPETG
+194 IDPTTGQQKIGARGRKMWQRET
-200 EQKVRVRKGKGV
+200 
-212 EKLWQTEKVPANDWN
+212 VPANDWN
-227 DRSKAEEW
+227 DHSKAEKW
-235 RAAWAT
+235 RAAWAA

-262 VEQEPTIHEGY
+262 IEQEPTIHEGY
-273 AARKMESEG
+273 AARKMEREG

-292 ETKALNEQH
+292 ETKTLNEQNS
-301 TRSLEVA
+301 RSLEIA
-308 NGELYNAA
+308 NGELYNAT
-316 SEHLRLYRDVI
+316 SERLRLYRDVI

-341 QQAEDAERALSA
+341 QQAEDAEMTLAA

-428 ELPIVKHASDLLQP
+428 ELPVVKHAADLLQP
-442 AASAEQIGVRERLQ
+442 AASTEQIGVRERLQ

-484 QPEPERSPQETPDDA
+484 QPERSPQEPPDDA

-507 RSVADFASRYRE
+507 RSVADYAAKYRAQNKNNAPKHHRGRSR
-519 KSSLDA
+519 
-525 ADRNLSR
+525 
-532 VLRYFKAAMEDDD
+532 
-545 KGAAHRY
+545 
-552 YEMTAKRE
+552 
-560 QDDRKEER
+560 

>member
-1 MRALSEGQGSAFA
+1 MTKHKNSAYNHGKDYLAANPIKAHLYAHLLRKYTYSRALSEGQGSAFA

-66 YSNKPG
+66 YSNKSG

-79 LPENAPAAFAV
+79 LPENAPTIFAV

-101 KETRSDARLAREVEV
+101 KETHSAAQLAREVEV
-116 ALPREFTRQE
+116 ALPCEFTRQE
-126 QIDTVREYIIKNF
+126 QIDTVREYIMKNF

-146 DWALHDKRDGN
+146 DWALHDKGDGN
-157 PHAHIMLTTRA
+157 PHAHIMLTMRA
-168 FTRNGKW
+168 IKTNGRW

-187 NGQKVPL
+187 NGQKIPV
-194 IDPETG
+194 IDPTTGQQKIGARGRKMWQRET
-200 EQKVRVRKGKGV
+200 
-212 EKLWQTEKVPANDWN
+212 VPANDWN

-235 RAAWAT
+235 RAAWAA

-273 AARKMESEG
+273 AARKMEREG
-282 RVSDRCEINR
+282 RVSNRCEINR
-292 ETKALNEQH
+292 ETKLLNEQH
-301 TRSLEVA
+301 SRRLEVA
-308 NGELYNAA
+308 NGELYNAT
-316 SEHLRLYRDVI
+316 SERLRLYRDVI
-327 RDLESESKELSGAI
+327 RDLESESKELSVAI
-341 QQAEDAERALSA
+341 QQAEDAETALAA

-366 KEQAEQRE
+366 KEQAEQHE

-387 YELGCATIEAAKS
+387 YEFGCATIEAAKS

-428 ELPIVKHASDLLQP
+428 ELPVVKRAEDLLQP
-442 AASAEQIGVRERLQ
+442 AASTKQIGVRERLQ
-456 AIRQQREAERKAHA
+456 AIRQQRE
-470 EWVEQ
+470 Q
-475 QRRANMQRE
+475 
-484 QPEPERSPQETPDDA
+484 PERSPQKTFDDA
-499 AAQQEQKV
+499 AAQQEQEV
-507 RSVADFASRYRE
+507 RSVADYAAKYRAQNKNSAPKHHRGRSR
-519 KSSLDA
+519 
-525 ADRNLSR
+525 
-532 VLRYFKAAMEDDD
+532 
-545 KGAAHRY
+545 
-552 YEMTAKRE
+552 
-560 QDDRKEER
+560 

>member
-1 MRALSEGQGSAFA
+1 MTKHKNSAYNYGKDYLAANPIRAHLYAHLLCKYAYLRALSEGQGSAFA

-66 YSNKPG
+66 YSNKSG

-79 LPENAPAAFAV
+79 LPENAPTIFAV

-101 KETRSDARLAREVEV
+101 KETHSAAQLAREVEV
-116 ALPREFTRQE
+116 ALPCEFTRQE
-126 QIDTVREYIIKNF
+126 QIDTVREYIMKNF

-146 DWALHDKRDGN
+146 DWALHDKGDGN
-157 PHAHIMLTTRA
+157 PHAHIMLTMRA
-168 FTRNGKW
+168 IKPNGRW
-175 AEKSRTIYKLDP
+175 AEKSCTIYKLDP
-187 NGQKVPL
+187 NGQKIPV
-194 IDPETG
+194 IDPTTGQQKIGARGRKMWQRET
-200 EQKVRVRKGKGV
+200 
-212 EKLWQTEKVPANDWN
+212 VPANDWN
-227 DRSKAEEW
+227 DHSKAEKW
-235 RAAWAT
+235 RAAWAA

-262 VEQEPTIHEGY
+262 IEQEPTIHEGY
-273 AARKMESEG
+273 AARKMEREG

-292 ETKALNEQH
+292 ETKTLNEQNS
-301 TRSLEVA
+301 RSLEIA
-308 NGELYNAA
+308 NGELYNAT
-316 SEHLRLYRDVI
+316 SERLRLYRDVI

-341 QQAEDAERALSA
+341 QQAEDAEMTLAA

-428 ELPIVKHASDLLQP
+428 ELPVVKHAADLLQP
-442 AASAEQIGVRERLQ
+442 AASTEQIGVRERLQ

-484 QPEPERSPQETPDDA
+484 QPERSPQEPPDDA

-507 RSVADFASRYRE
+507 RSVADYAAKYRAQNKNNAPKHHRGRSR
-519 KSSLDA
+519 
-525 ADRNLSR
+525 
-532 VLRYFKAAMEDDD
+532 
-545 KGAAHRY
+545 
-552 YEMTAKRE
+552 
-560 QDDRKEER
+560 

>member
-175 AEKSRTIYKLDP
+175 AEKSRTIYKLDS

-560 QDDRKEER
+560 QDDREEER

>member
-1 MRALSEGQGSAFA
+1 M
-14 NRYAVYE
+14 
-21 KGKTVAIYHCSIKI
+21 AIYHCSIKI

-116 ALPREFTRQE
+116 ALPREFTWQE

-273 AARKMESEG
+273 AARKMEIEG

-484 QPEPERSPQETPDDA
+484 QPEPERSPQEPPDDA

-560 QDDRKEER
+560 QDDREEER